1 MFLSLK
7 RHWEDTQGELNNA
20 FTFFSQ
26 EMLRAM
32 RVHPVSGDPAD
43 LEAFQAELYAL
54 ENAMSN
60 GVEPDYLL
68 ESAKTLPLAVQ
79 NYSARTNRYFRI
91 QAAEL
96 HNMLSMMAETIKA
109 VAATS
114 ETAATGL
121 VQVERQIEKAS
132 QHEDLRRLKTELAGA
147 LAAVR
152 AETLRQR
159 EETRRTIQTL
169 SRSMDESR
177 QRLAE
182 SAAPNRVQGNR
193 DPVTGLQGRLD
204 AENDLAE
211 ARQDSHAAAVVLPV
225 DRHTLIQIRF
235 GHEAGDNVLRFLA
248 GYLQSHI
255 RPPDQLFRWSAGA
268 FVAVLRRP
276 LPPDALRVEV
286 SRFASHKLE
295 HTIEHHGRDVLL
307 PISTSWTLLPLSAS
321 ESTEELI
328 RKIDQF
334 LHNDIHSKDKF

>member
-121 VQVERQIEKAS
+121 VQVERQIETAS

-248 GYLQSHI
+248 SG
-255 RPPDQLFRWSAGA
+255 RRTNFSAGRQA
-268 FVAVLRRP
+268 PSSPCCAARSRRMRFAWKSPASLRINWSIRSSTMDAMYCCPSP
-276 LPPDALRVEV
+276 LPGPCSLCPPPSPPR
-286 SRFASHKLE
+286 
-295 HTIEHHGRDVLL
+295 
-307 PISTSWTLLPLSAS
+307 
-321 ESTEELI
+321 
-328 RKIDQF
+328 
-334 LHNDIHSKDKF
+334 N